1 MLIDSHCHIQDREF
15 DADREEVLARAKE
28 AGVDH
33 VLAVGST
40 LSSSRRARDLAQKQ
54 EQVFAAVGIHP
65 HNSAHVTGDT
75 FAAIRELAAA
85 ERVVALGEMG
95 LDYYRDLSPRNI
107 QQRVFRYQI
116 NLAKELGLPIII
128 HDREAH
134 GDTVEI
140 LREEGAGEVGG
151 VLHCFSGSLEMAQ
164 ECIDMGFYISLAGPV
179 TFANARR
186 LARVAAGLPL
196 ERLLLETDSP
206 YLTPV
211 PHRGKRNEPAYV
223 THVAEA
229 VARLKGIPVAEVKRQ
244 TRANTI
250 ALFALPLRAEGD
262 S

>member
-15 DADREEVLARAKE
+15 DADREEVLARAKG
-28 AGVDH
+28 AGVNH
-33 VLAVGST
+33 VLAIGST
-40 LSSSRRARDLAQKQ
+40 LSSSRRARDLAQKHP
-54 EQVFAAVGIHP
+54 QVFAVVGIHP
-65 HNSAHVTGDT
+65 HNSRDADSDT
-75 FAAIRELAAA
+75 FAAIRELAAS

-116 NLAKELGLPIII
+116 NLARDLGFPIVI
-128 HDREAH
+128 HDRDAH
-134 GDTVEI
+134 GDTLAI
-140 LREEGAGEVGG
+140 LREEKAGEVGG
-151 VLHCFSGSLEMAQ
+151 VLHCFSGSLEMAR
-164 ECIDMGFYISLAGPV
+164 ECMEMGFYISLAGPV

-196 ERLLLETDSP
+196 DRLLVETDSP

-223 THVAEA
+223 TYVAEA
-229 VARLKGIPVAEVKRQ
+229 LARLQGVSLGEVKER

-250 ALFALPLRAEGD
+250 KLFGLPIGAGED